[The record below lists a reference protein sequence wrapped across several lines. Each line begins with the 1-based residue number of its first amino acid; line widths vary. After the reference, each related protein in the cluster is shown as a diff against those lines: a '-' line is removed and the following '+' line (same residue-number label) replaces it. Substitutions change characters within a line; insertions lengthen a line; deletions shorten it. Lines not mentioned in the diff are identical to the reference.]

1 MNALTFL
8 LNIRRKISTNTEI
21 QFPFEKSPSVSKPS
35 KEKQIG
41 FDNLFHLP
49 SRFEMSRP
57 RHRLHAIYFMHIS
70 TNTKEEFLSETNI
83 KFTEFI

>member
-1 MNALTFL
+1 MNEITFS

-21 QFPFEKSPSVSKPS
+21 QFPFEKSPSISKPS

-49 SRFEMSRP
+49 SRFEMCRP
-57 RHRLHAIYFMHIS
+57 RHRLHSNYSMHEYQQTQKMNFYLKQTLNS
-70 TNTKEEFLSETNI
+70 HT
-83 KFTEFI
+83 